1 MSSVPDKEDVLM
13 ESQQYGYLS
22 KSCTVTLPADM
33 PQSYLSRYNKSKWS
47 SASPHHGKDPFA
59 RGEII

>member
-1 MSSVPDKEDVLM
+1 M

-59 RGEII
+59 TGEII